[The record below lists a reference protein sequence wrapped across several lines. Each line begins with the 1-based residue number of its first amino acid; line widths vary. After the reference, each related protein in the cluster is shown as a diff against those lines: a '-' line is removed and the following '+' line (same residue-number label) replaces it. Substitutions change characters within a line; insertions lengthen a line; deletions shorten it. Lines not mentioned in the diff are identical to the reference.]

1 LLWGSFYERFLQLR
15 SFWFEFWEM
24 NHHLN
29 GIIIGA
35 EVTRLDAN
43 IDGVEISF
51 PYEIVE
57 MSCNITYGGY
67 DKRLIKFC

>member
-1 LLWGSFYERFLQLR
+1 
-15 SFWFEFWEM
+15 M